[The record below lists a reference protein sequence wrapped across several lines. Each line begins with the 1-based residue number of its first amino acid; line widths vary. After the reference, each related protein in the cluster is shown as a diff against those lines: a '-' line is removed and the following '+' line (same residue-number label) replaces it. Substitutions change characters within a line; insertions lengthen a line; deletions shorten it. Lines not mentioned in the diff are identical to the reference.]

1 MSRCRSLAAPARATC
16 FSELIIACLFDFVVN
31 NV

>member
-1 MSRCRSLAAPARATC
+1 MSRCRSLAGPARATC
-16 FSELIIACLFDFVVN
+16 LSELSIACLFDFVVN